1 MTAYLVRPILTLLG
15 CVALLLASLPFA
27 AASLAQTGT
36 QDIYIWTYEND
47 GSGSSTEVCYVLLG
61 YSQEGCDLNGDGAVL
76 FEDVAYGTY
85 TVRQTADLGPGRYV
99 DDFTITVNGGV
110 PDFAAFIVT
119 TAAQEPEGPSGTRDL
134 YIATVLGD
142 ASFYDACYV
151 LVGYSLVGCDENRDG
166 YVLFEDVA
174 YGFYTVRQT
183 ADISPYW
190 VYDFTI
196 DFRPTTDNVFYAYVD
211 DSPAVIPSSD
221 LSLITR
227 DPDDGELLR
236 GACYEL
242 VGYSN
247 IGCDE
252 NNDGQVTFAD
262 IPVGEYDVRQVT
274 APRGYDPIENFPI
287 TVTTSWDYLGIVVS
301 QDSPQAPR
309 GTDNVSIVFIDGN
322 TFERVADDNICVS
335 LINGSQTG
343 CDESLVDGQVDF
355 LGVRH
360 GSYGIE
366 IESLPQGYELWDPAQ
381 KVIVDGT
388 DEFPN
393 TVWFVYIVPTN

>member
-1 MTAYLVRPILTLLG
+1 MLG
-15 CVALLLASLPFA
+15 CIALLVGSLP
-27 AASLAQTGT
+27 LATTSMAQGGT
-36 QDIYIWTYEND
+36 QDISIWTYEND
-47 GSGSSTEVCYVLLG
+47 GSGSSTDACYVLLG

-110 PDFAAFIVT
+110 PDFAAFIITV
-119 TAAQEPEGPSGTRDL
+119 ALAPEGPAAGTRDL

-174 YGFYTVRQT
+174 YGSYTARQT

-211 DSPAVIPSSD
+211 DSPAVIPSED

-247 IGCDE
+247 VGCDE
-252 NNDGQVTFAD
+252 NRDGQVTFKD
-262 IPVGEYDVRQVT
+262 VRVGDHTVRQVT
-274 APRGYDPIENFPI
+274 APRGYDLIEDFPI
-287 TVTTSWDYLGIVVS
+287 TVTTSWDYLGVVVS
-301 QDSPQAPR
+301 QDSPQAEN

-322 TFERVADDNICVS
+322 TFERVADDNICVT

-343 CDESLVDGQVDF
+343 CDDSLVDGQVDF

-360 GSYGIE
+360 GSYGIG
-366 IESLPQGYELWDPAQ
+366 IESLPQGYALWDPAQ

-388 DEFPN
+388 DELLN
-393 TVWFVYIVPTN
+393 TVWFVYIVPID